1 VLTRAN
7 AVAEPSEDD
16 NSAFVSTTVAT
27 AIAPDLYVNGAVTPH
42 TVLAGG
48 NLTYSLRVGNRGV
61 AAASNVAFRKLPAG
75 ASFVSASATRGF
87 TCHGSGE
94 AVDCTGGS
102 LPEGGEAAITIVA
115 AAPETTGVAVNEAT
129 VDPDGAV
136 TELEEKA
143 TTRFVSRLR
152 SSPRCR
158 ISA

>member
-1 VLTRAN
+1 
-7 AVAEPSEDD
+7 
-16 NSAFVSTTVAT
+16 
-27 AIAPDLYVNGAVTPH
+27 
-42 TVLAGG
+42 
-48 NLTYSLRVGNRGV
+48 
-61 AAASNVAFRKLPAG
+61 
-75 ASFVSASATRGF
+75 VSASATRGF

-136 TELEEKA
+136 TELEEESNNTFRLA
-143 TTRFVSRLR
+143 VS